1 MAAVAER
8 RAYQLQVSSLLAEL
22 EERRAQID
30 RLRAGGV
37 RPAGLRDLKSEL
49 ESARRRLAEL
59 VSARRTRPD
68 ARSGRRIGPA
78 APRPG

>member
-22 EERRAQID
+22 DDLRAQID
-30 RLRAGGV
+30 RLRAIGV
-37 RPAGLRDLKSEL
+37 RPAGLRDLKCDL
-49 ESARRRLAEL
+49 ESARRRLTEL

-68 ARSGRRIGPA
+68 ARSARRIGPA
-78 APRPG
+78 VPRPG